1 MRVLRVIV
9 TSLIVVLS
17 MTSMS
22 LAQDRSDKIKPH
34 WISKPPVAL
43 NDTYFFVVTEVAGAA
58 TLDEARMQSKK
69 ELSAKVEIIEDITIV
84 EEYDEKSSQRMTS
97 DGNLYGVSDDTY
109 RLQIESEGHT
119 LPINYKKITEYWETD
134 RSGSLSSYTLYTL
147 YAVAHKGRIAQF
159 DDISITS
166 RYGFDAFALSFLVP
180 GAGQMYKGSI
190 GKGIGILSG
199 AVAASA
205 AIVLCENT
213 RASYIKKM
221 KEQPR
226 YAAVYNSRAD
236 SWETG
241 RNVAIG
247 VAAALYV
254 YNLIDVLVTDGAS
267 RVKVRR
273 KSDNSLTMLPAL
285 GTDYAGISL
294 IYNF

>member
-1 MRVLRVIV
+1 MRVLRVIF
-9 TSLIVVLS
+9 TSLFVVLS
-17 MTSMS
+17 AVSMS
-22 LAQDRSDKIKPH
+22 FAQERSDKIKPR
-34 WISKPPVAL
+34 WINKPPVAL
-43 NDTYFFVVTEVAGAA
+43 NNTYFFIVTEVIG
-58 TLDEARMQSKK
+58 TSSLDEAKMQSKK
-69 ELSAKVEIIEDITIV
+69 ELAAKVEIIEDIKVV
-84 EEYDEKSSQRMTS
+84 EMYDEKSSQHMTA
-97 DGNLYGVSDDTY
+97 DGDLYGFSDDIY

-119 LPINYKKITEYWETD
+119 LPINYKKIAEYWELNRT
-134 RSGSLSSYTLYTL
+134 GNLSSYTLYTL
-147 YAVAHKGRIAQF
+147 YAVPHKGVSAQF

-166 RYGFDAFALSFLVP
+166 RYGFDAFAFSFFVP

-190 GKGIGILSG
+190 GKGLGILGG
-199 AVAASA
+199 AVAVSA

-254 YNLIDVLVTDGAS
+254 YNLIDVLVTDGAP
-267 RVKVRR
+267 RVKVKR
-273 KSDNSLTMLPAL
+273 KNDKLLTMQPAF
-285 GTDYAGISL
+285 GFDYAGISL